1 MNCVRPRRVKRVRSV
16 QVCGDRFIK
25 RQSPRYSRLERR
37 RSAIGALV
45 GESCGLFEVPEVL
58 SFDDA
63 NGEIVFRFVSKAI
76 PLRTYLAKNPRPELT
91 ERCGRAL
98 GHIHLANSTVDN
110 GDVFWHGD
118 YAMSNLLYSEDRDRL
133 TIVDWSNADWAGLP
147 PELSMGPAGLD
158 LGVAFGSLFH
168 RMLVYGPRIA
178 SPECLGW
185 SFLKGYALGRPGF
198 RLAAERPFLSMIQG
212 RRRYHYFARR
222 GFVRTVAAVPS
233 WVREWRFLSLAE
245 QDLR

>member
-1 MNCVRPRRVKRVRSV
+1 MLPQAVNKIRSV

-25 RQSPRYSRLERR
+25 RQSPRCSRLERK
-37 RSAIGALV
+37 RSAIGAHV

-63 NGEIVFRFVSKAI
+63 NGEIVFRFLSEVI
-76 PLRTYLAKNPRPELT
+76 PLRTYLAKEPRPELT

-98 GHIHLANSTVDN
+98 GHIHLANSAVDN

-133 TIVDWSNADWAGLP
+133 TIVDWSNVDWAGLP

-158 LGVAFGSLFH
+158 LGIALGSLFH
-168 RMLVYGPRIA
+168 RMFVYGPGIA
-178 SPECLGW
+178 SPERLGL
-185 SFLKGYALGRPGF
+185 SFLKGYALSRPGF
-198 RLAAERPFLSMIQG
+198 RLAAERPFLAMIQ
-212 RRRYHYFARR
+212 RRRRSHYFAER
-222 GFVRTVAAVPS
+222 GFLRTVGVVPS
-233 WVREWRFLSLAE
+233 WVREWLFLSSAE